1 MTYLLD
7 TCVFSELVARQPN
20 ENVTAWFK
28 VARPT
33 QLYVSAITI
42 GEIKRGIEKLR
53 DGARRRQTLS
63 EWLEEDLLLRFQ
75 GRILQLDVPVMLEWG
90 RLVAGLERQGR
101 KLPAL
106 DSLMAAQALYHRHN
120 LVTRN
125 VKDFQ
130 DTGVQIFNPWE

>member
-20 ENVTAWFK
+20 ESVTEWFK

-42 GEIKRGIEKLR
+42 GEIKRGIEKLP

-90 RLVAGLERQGR
+90 RLVAGLEHQGR

-106 DSLMAAQALYHRHN
+106 DSLMATQALYHRHN

-130 DTGVQIFNPWE
+130 DTGVQTFNPWE